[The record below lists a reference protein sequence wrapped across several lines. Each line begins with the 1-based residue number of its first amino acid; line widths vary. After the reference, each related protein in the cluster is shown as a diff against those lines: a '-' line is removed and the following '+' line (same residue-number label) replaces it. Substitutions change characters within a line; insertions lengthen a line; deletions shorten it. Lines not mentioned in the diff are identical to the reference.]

1 MGKINMQRVL
11 LGGLLAGLVL
21 NVVDFVLYGVLWKED
36 LAAAMAA
43 LNKPP
48 ISDSAIPLFVA
59 LDFVFGIVLV
69 WTYAAIRPRFGPGP
83 RTAVYAGL
91 LVWVVAGLLHFI
103 GEMPMGL
110 WPQRIA
116 VMGTLVFLV
125 MAPLATVVGAK
136 YYQEAA

>member
-21 NVVDFVLYGVLWKED
+21 NVVDFVLYGVLWKDD

-48 ISDSAIPLFVA
+48 ISDSAIPLFIL
-59 LDFVFGIVLV
+59 LDFLFGIVMV

-103 GEMPMGL
+103 GESPMGIM
-110 WPQRIA
+110 PQKLML
-116 VMGTLVFLV
+116 MGTLVFLV
-125 MAPLATVVGAK
+125 MAPLATAVGAK
-136 YYQEAA
+136 FYQEGP